1 MGRNGSKI
9 IKFASIKNTM
19 EISKLFPIS
28 ISSIKIF
35 FTDNFVILQKEDILD
50 LWSIKRV
57 IHRNWQQNWGFRGK
71 VEIKNPYSEGSKLL
85 PSCNIYTKNMVKK
98 RKLEYVFNF
107 ES

>member
-57 IHRNWQQNWGFRGK
+57 IHRN
-71 VEIKNPYSEGSKLL
+71 
-85 PSCNIYTKNMVKK
+85 
-98 RKLEYVFNF
+98 
-107 ES
+107 

>member
-1 MGRNGSKI
+1 MGRNGNKI

-28 ISSIKIF
+28 ISSIKIS

-57 IHRNWQQNWGFRGK
+57 IHRN
-71 VEIKNPYSEGSKLL
+71 
-85 PSCNIYTKNMVKK
+85 
-98 RKLEYVFNF
+98 
-107 ES
+107 